1 MVAFSISCCHLG
13 NIQSM
18 AWGCAHN
25 FLPKNYSK
33 LTVKHTYSYAS
44 SIGGEKNMSHLKIS
58 AAMDDNTSSIS
69 CSTTNNER
77 PLANFHSSVW
87 GDYFLSYTPQLTEI
101 SSQERVELE
110 ELKEKVRQ
118 MLIKTPDNSIQK
130 LELIDTIQRLGVA
143 YHFKNEIQTSI
154 KNIFDASQQSENK
167 DDNLCVVALRF
178 RLMRQQRHY
187 MSSDVFKKFTNKDG
201 KFKETLTQ
209 DVQGLLSLYEAAH
222 LRVHGEEIL
231 EQALSFTV
239 THLESMGSK
248 LSNSLLKAQVS
259 AALSQPIHTNLPRM
273 TARKYI
279 SIYENIESHNNL
291 DLLLK
296 FAKLDF
302 NIVQKVHQRELGEL
316 TRCWNDLVEQFSYAR
331 DRLVECHFYTVGIYF
346 EPQYSRARELM
357 TKVLAIYTI
366 IDDTYD
372 AFATYDELV
381 PFTDAIATYGCD
393 ISAMDSIPP
402 SLRPTY
408 QALVDL
414 DTQIEEKL
422 SREGT
427 LDRLYYAKIEMKKV
441 ARAYF
446 KEAEWLN
453 AGYIPK
459 CDEYMKNANIST
471 TSMMGATISL
481 ALMEEP
487 ITKETFEWMI
497 NEPLILQASSA
508 INRLK
513 GDCIGHNLE
522 RQRKH
527 IASFIECYM
536 KEFGGSKQDAYA
548 EAQKKITNAWED
560 MNKDF
565 LCSTHDEVPTFVLEL
580 VINIARVAYIFEEN
594 DFASAQ
600 GEFKDKINLLFVEP
614 VNV

>member
-1 MVAFSISCCHLG
+1 ML
-13 NIQSM
+13 
-18 AWGCAHN
+18 
-25 FLPKNYSK
+25 
-33 LTVKHTYSYAS
+33 
-44 SIGGEKNMSHLKIS
+44 
-58 AAMDDNTSSIS
+58 
-69 CSTTNNER
+69 
-77 PLANFHSSVW
+77 
-87 GDYFLSYTPQLTEI
+87 
-101 SSQERVELE
+101 VE
-110 ELKEKVRQ
+110 
-118 MLIKTPDNSIQK
+118 TPDNSIQK
-130 LELIDTIQRLGVA
+130 LELIDTIQRLGVS

-154 KNIFDASQQSENK
+154 KNIFDASQQSENE
-167 DDNLCVVALRF
+167 DDNLYVVALRF
-178 RLMRQQRHY
+178 RLLRQQRHF

-201 KFKETLTQ
+201 KFMETLTK

-222 LRVHGEEIL
+222 LRVHEEDIL
-231 EQALSFTV
+231 EQALSFTL
-239 THLESMGSK
+239 TNLESMGPK
-248 LSNSLLKAQVS
+248 LSNSSLKTQVS

-279 SIYENIESHNNL
+279 SIYENIEPQNNL
-291 DLLLK
+291 DLLFK

-316 TRCWNDLVEQFSYAR
+316 TRWWKDLIEQFPYAR

-357 TKVLAIYTI
+357 TKVLTIYTI

-381 PFTDAIATYGCD
+381 PFTDAIDRYGCD
-393 ISAMDSIPP
+393 ISAMGSIPP
-402 SLRPTY
+402 SLKPTY

-422 SREGT
+422 IREGT
-427 LDRLYYAKIEMKKV
+427 LDRLYYAKLEMKKV

-453 AGYIPK
+453 VGYIPK

-471 TSMMGATISL
+471 TCMMSATISL
-481 ALMEEP
+481 AIMEEH

-522 RQRKH
+522 RHRKH

-548 EAQKKITNAWED
+548 EAQKKITNAWKD

-565 LCSTHDEVPTFVLEL
+565 LCSTHDEVPTFALEL